1 MLLSI
6 GGVTKAFGVDQ
17 ILLDATFRLGRNAKV
32 GLVGRNGAGKTTLL
46 KILTGEY
53 APDAGS
59 VVLASGAKIGYL
71 RQEDQLEA
79 EATVLEEAE
88 LAKKHALE
96 LKERLEEIERRM
108 EAGSHSEDDLE
119 EYAVLHERFIEAEG
133 YNAEHDLRTVL
144 ARLGFTDADLDKH
157 VSALSGGERTRLAI
171 ARLLLEEPD
180 LLILDEPTNHL
191 DMAGIEWLER
201 WVRGYHGAV
210 LIVSHDRT
218 FLQNTVDQVIDL
230 REGKTKVYPGPFD
243 KFLKLREEEDRRL
256 AEVARR
262 QQEQID
268 KLDEFVR
275 RFMNSQ
281 RTAQARGRQKLMNR
295 LISAKVEGPSK
306 DKGMRAGFAKV
317 ARSGDLVLQTKGL
330 GMAFDDRTLFRN
342 LDWTVRWTERWGV
355 IGENGVGKSTLMKI
369 VLGLLAPTSG
379 DYRLGANVEAAFF
392 SQTADDLDADQSPLD
407 FLVYECGME
416 VPPARDLLGRFL
428 ISGDDVFRRI
438 GTFSGGEKNKLAL
451 ARLTVLNPN
460 LLVLDEPTNHLDM
473 PSREALAQVLRDYT
487 GTLIVV
493 SHDRWFLDQVTD
505 HTLSLRRDG
514 HDAFSGAYGEYRQ
527 WLDRRTAPG
536 QALRSNVANPKPSAS
551 LSPRELSKEIERL
564 RKRVDELEAEV
575 AAAEAGLRSIEARLA
590 SPEGENVVALSQ
602 AHVDGQAT
610 VEALL
615 AEWEETSE
623 RLGALRAAQG

>member
-1 MLLSI
+1 MLLSL

-17 ILLDATFRLGRNAKV
+17 VLTDVAFRLDRNAKV

-46 KILTGEY
+46 KILTAEY
-53 APDAGS
+53 AADAGS
-59 VVLASGAKIGYL
+59 IVLASGAKVGYL

-88 LAKKHALE
+88 IAKKHALE

-108 EAGSHSEDDLE
+108 ERGEQSEDDLE

-144 ARLGFTDADLDKH
+144 ARLGFGEADLDKH

-230 REGKTKVYPGPFD
+230 REGRTKLYPGPFD

-306 DKGMRAGFAKV
+306 EKGMRAGFAKA

-330 GMAFDDRTLFRN
+330 GMAFGDRTLFRD

-369 VLGLLAPTSG
+369 VLGLLDATSG
-379 DYRLGANVEAAFF
+379 EYRLGANVEAAFF
-392 SQTADDLDADQSPLD
+392 SQTADDLDPSQSPLD

-514 HDAFSGAYGEYRQ
+514 HDAFAGAYGEYRRWQ
-527 WLDRRTAPG
+527 ERRSSLTTTT
-536 QALRSNVANPKPSAS
+536 RSAS
-551 LSPRELSKEIERL
+551 PRAETVPSLTPRELSKEIERL

-575 AAAEAGLRSIEARLA
+575 AEAEAHLRAIEARLA
-590 SPEGENVVALSQ
+590 APEGENVVVLSQ
-602 AHVDGQAT
+602 EHVDGQAQ
-610 VEALL
+610 VDALL
-615 AEWEETSE
+615 SEWEATGE